1 MNITI
6 TVPPGTVNH
15 GDPRLICTPP
25 IWTDFVIFYATNYF
39 VHALTLPSRPGESI
53 LETCF
58 TVLTALFLPSTG
70 SLRAARWLL
79 SHAGTVRRDEL
90 SRAIRA
96 GALCMVVD
104 ETERSKVSWIE
115 TSLRRMNFERAR
127 SWYDIPTPQWYRSR
141 FRGAGRWVHSSRT
154 IHGTCVLPKGFILVE
169 VPVGTPLMPPPGSG
183 AAHLDRSNIQL
194 GSTYNIPKALFALGQ
209 AAWGVTTVYRTQ
221 GDQLQR
227 YGYAAF
233 GVTVAPYAF
242 MSLVN
247 LIALLVTPEYNCIYL
262 VHTPD
267 LDKAKRLGGRFSG
280 MVASVDLDSIKEP
293 LRTFWPSQA
302 AHASYFAVTTVLLL
316 MPAILVAGVTGF
328 SPGHSTIY
336 QQVWILSWL
345 IFGIVMG
352 PVIRMLTVFPSEIH
366 GVYKIRANDAI
377 AYALDRA
384 TFMQRA
390 IDWLVAK
397 YFRIIETSFYLYV
410 IIGAAI
416 CFTPAIGGMVVVG
429 QMLQEFGVCRR
440 LDTTGQGGF

>member
-1 MNITI
+1 MNVTI
-6 TVPPGTVNH
+6 SVPLGTVNH
-15 GDPRLICTPP
+15 GDPGLICTPP
-25 IWTDFVIFYATNYF
+25 ICTDFIIFYATNYF

-58 TVLTALFLPSTG
+58 AVTTALFLPSTG

-79 SHAGTVRRDEL
+79 VHAGTVRRDEL
-90 SRAIRA
+90 SRATRA

-104 ETERSKVSWIE
+104 ETERCKVSWIE
-115 TSLRRMNFERAR
+115 SSLRRMNFQRVQ
-127 SWYDIPTPQWYRSR
+127 SWYDTPTPPWYRSR
-141 FRGAGRWVHSSRT
+141 FLGAGRWVHSSQT

-183 AAHLDRSNIQL
+183 TSHLDRSNIQL

-209 AAWGVTTVYRTQ
+209 AVWGVTTVYRTQ
-221 GDQLQR
+221 GDQLER

-242 MSLVN
+242 MSLLN

-267 LDKAKRLGGRFSG
+267 LDKAKKQGGRFCG
-280 MVASVDLDSIKEP
+280 MIASVDLDSIKEP

-316 MPAILVAGVTGF
+316 FPAVLVAALTDYN
-328 SPGHSTIY
+328 PGHSTIR
-336 QQVWILSWL
+336 QRAWILCWL
-345 IFGIVMG
+345 AFGIVMG
-352 PVIRMLTVFPSEIH
+352 PLIRMLTVFPSEIY

-377 AYALDRA
+377 AYALDNA
-384 TFMQRA
+384 SFMQRL

-397 YFRIIETSFYLYV
+397 YFRIIKTSFYVCVVL
-410 IIGAAI
+410 GAAI
-416 CFTPAIGGMVVVG
+416 CFTPAIGGMLVVG
-429 QMLQEFGVCRR
+429 EMLQEFGVCRR
-440 LDTTGQGGF
+440 LDR

>member
-6 TVPPGTVNH
+6 TVPAGTVNH
-15 GDPRLICTPP
+15 GDPRLLCTPP
-25 IWTDFVIFYATNYF
+25 IWSDFIIFYATNYF
-39 VHALTLPSRPGESI
+39 VHALTLPSRPGESV

-58 TVLTALFLPSTG
+58 TVITALFLPSTG

-90 SRAIRA
+90 SRATRA

-115 TSLRRMNFERAR
+115 RSLRRMRFNRASR
-127 SWYDIPTPQWYRSR
+127 SWYDTDTSAPPWYRSR

-169 VPVGTPLMPPPGSG
+169 VPVGTPLKPPPDST
-183 AAHLDRSNIQL
+183 ANHLDRSNIQL

-209 AAWGVTTVYRTQ
+209 AIWGITTVYRTR

-247 LIALLVTPEYNCIYL
+247 LIALLLTPEYNCIYL

-267 LDKAKRLGGRFSG
+267 LDRARRQGGRFSG
-280 MVASVDLDSIKEP
+280 LVASVDLDSIKEP

-316 MPAILVAGVTGF
+316 APLVIVAALTGF
-328 SPGHSTIY
+328 DPGQSTIY
-336 QQVWILSWL
+336 QRVWVLSWL
-345 IFGIVMG
+345 GFGIVMG
-352 PVIRMLTVFPSEIH
+352 PLIRLSTIFPSELH
-366 GVYKIRANDAI
+366 GVYKIGANDAI
-377 AYALDRA
+377 AYALENA
-384 TFMQRA
+384 TFMERA
-390 IDWLVAK
+390 IDWLVTK
-397 YFRIIETSFYLYV
+397 YFWVVETSFYLYV
-410 IIGAAI
+410 VIGAGI
-416 CFTPAIGGMVVVG
+416 LFTPAIGGMVIVG
-429 QMLQEFGVCRR
+429 QMLEEFGFCRR
-440 LDTTGQGGF
+440 LDR

>member
-6 TVPPGTVNH
+6 SVPSGTVNH

-39 VHALTLPSRPGESI
+39 VHALTLPSRPGESV

-58 TVLTALFLPSTG
+58 TVITALFLPSTG

-90 SRAIRA
+90 SRATRA
-96 GALCMVVD
+96 GALCMIVD

-115 TSLRRMNFERAR
+115 ASMRRMNFQRAR
-127 SWYDIPTPQWYRSR
+127 SWYDTPTPSWYRSR

-183 AAHLDRSNIQL
+183 ASHLDRSNIQL

-209 AAWGVTTVYRTQ
+209 AAWGITTVYRTQ
-221 GDQLQR
+221 GDQLDR

-247 LIALLVTPEYNCIYL
+247 LIALIVTPEYNCIYL

-267 LDKAKRLGGRFSG
+267 LDKARRRGGRFCG

-302 AHASYFAVTTVLLL
+302 AHTSYFAVTTVLLL
-316 MPAILVAGVTGF
+316 LPAVLVAALTGF
-328 SPGHSTIY
+328 NPVRSTVY
-336 QQVWILSWL
+336 QRVWILCW
-345 IFGIVMG
+345 IAFGIVMG
-352 PVIRMLTVFPSEIH
+352 PIIRMLTVFPSEIH
-366 GVYKIRANDAI
+366 GVYRIRANVAI
-377 AYALDRA
+377 AYALDNA
-384 TFMQRA
+384 AFMQRV

-397 YFRIIETSFYLYV
+397 YFRLIETSFYVYV
-410 IIGAAI
+410 VLGAAI

-429 QMLQEFGVCRR
+429 EMLQEFGVCRR
-440 LDTTGQGGF
+440 LDR

>member
-1 MNITI
+1 MNLTI
-6 TVPPGTVNH
+6 TVPEGTVNH
-15 GDPRLICTPP
+15 GDPRLLCVPP
-25 IWTDFVIFYATNYF
+25 LWTDFVIFYATNYF
-39 VHALTLPSRPGESI
+39 VHALTLPSRPGESV

-58 TVLTALFLPSTG
+58 TVTTALFLPSTG

-90 SRAIRA
+90 SRAVRA

-115 TSLRRMNFERAR
+115 ASLRRMNFQRPR
-127 SWYDIPTPQWYRSR
+127 SWYDTSTPSWYRSC

-154 IHGTCVLPKGFILVE
+154 IHGTCVLPQGFILVE
-169 VPVGTPLMPPPGSG
+169 VPVGTPLKPPPDSG
-183 AAHLDRSNIQL
+183 ANYLDRSNIQL

-209 AAWGVTTVYRTQ
+209 AVWGATTLYRTQ
-221 GDQLQR
+221 GDQLER

-233 GVTVAPYAF
+233 GVTVAPYVF

-247 LIALLVTPEYNCIYL
+247 LMALLVTPEYNCIYL

-267 LDKAKRLGGRFSG
+267 LDKARRHGGRFSG
-280 MVASVDLDSIKEP
+280 LIASVDLDNIKRP

-302 AHASYFAVTTVLLL
+302 VHTSYFAVTTVLLL
-316 MPAILVAGVTGF
+316 FPVVLVAGLTGF
-328 SPGHSTIY
+328 NPGHSTVR
-336 QQVWILSWL
+336 QRAWILCWL
-345 IFGIVMG
+345 AFGIIMG

-377 AYALDRA
+377 AYALENA
-384 TFMQRA
+384 TFMERA

-397 YFRIIETSFYLYV
+397 YFWIVKTSFYWCLV
-410 IIGAAI
+410 LGAA
-416 CFTPAIGGMVVVG
+416 FFFAPAVGGMVVVG
-429 QMLQEFGVCRR
+429 EMLREFGVCRR
-440 LDTTGQGGF
+440 IDR